1 MIHLSKRL
9 IFRDATAGF
18 LVEKRIA
25 NDCQLLLYEKVFS
38 KACLLCGGVFSA
50 IYLVYILCRLSGKC
64 LAWD

>member
-9 IFRDATAGF
+9 MFRGAAAGF
-18 LVEKRIA
+18 PVEKMIA

-38 KACLLCGGVFSA
+38 KACLLCGVLSVSC
-50 IYLVYILCRLSGKC
+50 LVYDLCRLSGEC